1 MSLISSV
8 YQSLKR
14 KRSDL
19 EKAEKIGIPLKKY
32 LALKELV
39 VNAISDISPVVD
51 THVVN
56 YLQRKLVDG
65 EESITLLSE
74 LDENLGKIIIDSS
87 KSESATIVEQ
97 HVDLETGTTKITG
110 LFATEPRSAE
120 EIISLLNI
128 DTKKWKLS
136 QYWNKEK
143 SGRWYVSALV
153 SKLPEE
159 HVIQSTFLEIL
170 QNYELPE
177 IQPLDKSNILL
188 NKSSEEKVCGV
199 FSLQDLHFGKPG
211 NENLGEI
218 LESCVKSLLT
228 KAYNTYYL
236 DEIIFVVGGDALN
249 MDTFNG
255 TTTKGT
261 IVENGEGPVE
271 TYIKAFDSLMQ
282 TIGTISQFCN
292 KLKIVFLPGNH
303 DRLSSFHLVHAIQQG
318 FKDWSNI
325 EFDSNYAERKVHVY
339 GSNMFCFEHGDVSS
353 KNNPLVYATEFPT
366 QWGSALYRTLYV
378 GHYHTKRSKEYLTE
392 NEENGFTTRQLPSLS
407 SSDYYHYHNKWT
419 GNKRAGILELH
430 CEKKGKVSEFVYTL

>member
-14 KRSDL
+14 KRSDQ

-39 VNAISDISPVVD
+39 VNAISEISPVVD
-51 THVVN
+51 SHVID
-56 YLQRKLVDG
+56 YLQGKLVDKV
-65 EESITLLSE
+65 EETALIGQ
-74 LDENLGKIIIDSS
+74 LDEELGKIVIDKS
-87 KSESATIVEQ
+87 KSEAATIVEQ

-110 LFATEPRSAE
+110 LFATEPRSAQ
-120 EIISLLNI
+120 EIIELLNI
-128 DTKKWKLS
+128 DTRKWKLS

-153 SKLPEE
+153 SKLPEDQ
-159 HVIQSTFLEIL
+159 VIQSTFLEIL

-188 NKSSEEKVCGV
+188 NKSAEEKVCGV

-282 TIGTISQFCN
+282 TIGTISQF
-292 KLKIVFLPGNH
+292 
-303 DRLSSFHLVHAIQQG
+303 
-318 FKDWSNI
+318 
-325 EFDSNYAERKVHVY
+325 
-339 GSNMFCFEHGDVSS
+339 
-353 KNNPLVYATEFPT
+353 
-366 QWGSALYRTLYV
+366 
-378 GHYHTKRSKEYLTE
+378 
-392 NEENGFTTRQLPSLS
+392 
-407 SSDYYHYHNKWT
+407 
-419 GNKRAGILELH
+419 
-430 CEKKGKVSEFVYTL
+430 